1 MTKRGLG
8 SVGIL
13 LGILLLPATAS
24 AQTVSY
30 GQPEYLKDRRYAEG
44 AGIRTGDLELHPGVA
59 GDVGYDS
66 NWFLRSSGNAFVN
79 SAPSAPVLA
88 AGVLRVTPSLSLSTL
103 GPQRREGDAPDNEP
117 SVKFRAGISGTYRE
131 FLVGDD
137 LIKKQRNVSVGADM
151 RVDILPGRPWG
162 AGVFATYTR
171 FIQPTVIGD
180 PNLSFNRDDVGGGLE
195 VIATPGGGTLDWRFG
210 YQVRASLY
218 EDGGGQPF
226 NNITHEAMTKG
237 RWKFR
242 PRTAILYDATLRFI
256 NYTDPNVPNGLQN
269 STPVRARVGL
279 NGLITPR
286 FSLLAMAGYGASFYS
301 NSKVSTPQYDS
312 VIGQVEA
319 KWFVSANPGTDAPA
333 NVSLTLSSIALGYTR
348 DFQNSL
354 LGNYYGSDRGYAKMS
369 FFFAQ
374 RVLLSLEGGVGA
386 VEYPTVS
393 LSGVAAPHAPFTDI
407 RADGTLYAEYRL
419 SDSFALNAT
428 GRYTQNFS
436 NAQLTTAGAAGTTGL
451 YDMSWQ
457 RLEAY
462 LGVRWFM

>member
-13 LGILLLPATAS
+13 LGLLLPSTAG
-24 AQTVSY
+24 AQ
-30 GQPEYLKDRRYAEG
+30 EWLKDRRYAEG
-44 AGIRTGDLELHPGVA
+44 AGIRTGDLELHPGIA
-59 GDVGYDS
+59 GEVGYDS
-66 NWFLRSSGNAFVN
+66 NYFYRSSGNAFVN
-79 SAPSAPVLA
+79 SAPAAPVQA

-103 GPQRREGDAPDNEP
+103 GSQRREGDAGSDP
-117 SVKFRAGISGTYRE
+117 SVKFRAGLSGTYRE
-131 FLVGDD
+131 FIIGDD
-137 LIKKQRNVSVGADM
+137 QLKKQRNVSIGADA
-151 RVDILPGRPWG
+151 RLDILPGRPWG
-162 AGVFATYTR
+162 VGVFGLYSR

-218 EDGGGQPF
+218 EDTQGQAF
-226 NNITHEAMTKG
+226 NNITHEAMTRG

-256 NYTDPNVPNGLQN
+256 NYSNANVPGGLQN

-286 FSLLAMAGYGASFYS
+286 LALLAMVGYGASFYS
-301 NSKVSTPQYDS
+301 TSTIGAAPQYDS

-319 KWFVSANPGTDAPA
+319 KFFVSANPGSDAPA

-354 LGNYYGSDRGYAKMS
+354 LGNFYGIDRGYAKMS

-386 VEYPTVS
+386 IEYPTIFANATTVQ
-393 LSGVAAPHAPFTDI
+393 HTPFTDI
-407 RADGTLYAEYRL
+407 RADGTIYGEYRF
-419 SDSFALNAT
+419 SDSVALNVT

-436 NAQLTTAGAAGTTGL
+436 NTQLPVAGATPGAGGL

-457 RLEAY
+457 RLEAFI
-462 LGVRWFM
+462 GVRWFL